1 VQSGKLFVTL
11 AHLGISGMFRQLAAV
26 LLALT
31 MKGQVFFAHGQLQQL
46 KRRQLSLPLAPC
58 LPLGAG
64 KALLP

>member
-11 AHLGISGMFRQLAAV
+11 ADLRIGGMFRQLAAI

-64 KALLP
+64 KSLLP

>member
-11 AHLGISGMFRQLAAV
+11 ADLGISGMFRQFAAI

-46 KRRQLSLPLAPC
+46 KRRQLWLPLAPC

-64 KALLP
+64 KSLLP